1 MESNIIRLN
10 LGCGAIRP
18 VGWVNADSSLNALLQ
33 RFPLGGKRMAKL
45 FNPIEYNSD
54 NVVYMDLN
62 RPWKYKND
70 SVDVVYAS
78 HLFEH
83 LTLKTAD
90 LFLRESFRVLKP
102 GGVIRLVVPDL
113 YQICRRYIKEFDDPE
128 ITDPTVYILWA
139 MNLHK
144 EAQYASEGFWSR
156 LINEFRGYPHQH
168 KFMYDAK
175 SLALRMDNAGFVNI
189 CESCYGVSNYLAEI
203 KEVEGTSESYLSAYV
218 EAKKY

>member
-1 MESNIIRLN
+1 MDAKKIRLN

-18 VGWVNADSSLNALLQ
+18 EGWVNADSSFNALLQ
-33 RFPLGGKRMAKL
+33 RLPIGGKRLAKL
-45 FNPIEYNSD
+45 FNPIEYSSN
-54 NVVYMDLN
+54 NVVYMDVN
-62 RPWKYKND
+62 KPWKYRNE
-70 SVDVVYAS
+70 SVDIVYAS

-113 YQICRRYIKEFDDPE
+113 YQICRRYVNEFEDPE
-128 ITDPTVYILWA
+128 VTDPTVYILWA

-144 EAQYASEGFWSR
+144 EAQYPKEGFFNR

-175 SLALRMDNAGFVNI
+175 SLALRLSNAGFKDINMGH
-189 CESCYGVSNYLAEI
+189 YGFSKYISEI
-203 KEVEGTSESYLSAYV
+203 NDVEGVSESYLSAYV
-218 EAKKY
+218 EAIK